1 MARSIN
7 ELSDLI
13 RQTGF
18 SLHTYL
24 RSGHLEKVY
33 QTGLANRLLK
43 LGLDVKANYPLHVFD
58 EDGTLLGDYFADLFI
73 EGLLIVEIKACKTLA
88 SEHMAQLL
96 GYLRAS
102 RVEHGLLINFGPQK
116 FEIRKFILPLAQDQ
130 SEMQEL

>member
-102 RVEHGLLINFGPQK
+102 RVEHGL
-116 FEIRKFILPLAQDQ
+116 
-130 SEMQEL
+130 